1 MKRRIFMD
9 VEQLRSASVSV
20 IGAARSGVAVGR
32 LLRSQGAN
40 VFLSDRDT
48 EAKLKSHIP
57 YLQESGIAYELGGH
71 TERVFQCS
79 LMVIS
84 PGVPSSAPVV
94 LEAQQRGIKVVS
106 EVEVAGWFCRASIIA
121 ITGSN
126 GKTTTTTLIGRVLGD
141 AKKKHALAGNIG
153 TAFSSIVL
161 ELAEGDVAVLEI
173 SSFQL
178 DHCETFR
185 PAISVLLNIT
195 QNHMDRYENSM
206 ERYAASKARIFM
218 NQTPRDV
225 LIYNADDLWTSRVI
239 AQAKCRAIPFSR
251 EKRLAVGAFIEDEML
266 VTMLGGKRTA
276 VIPLTEISIKG
287 PHNVYNAMAAAL
299 VGQLMDVGTASIRA
313 TLRNFKGVEHRQEF
327 VREVKGVRYYNDSKA
342 TSVEATWYALQAFD
356 QPIVLML
363 GGRDKGNDYSRIA
376 DLVTKNVRGI
386 VALGESAE
394 KVEKAFKTLKPVK
407 RATTMDEAVLFAQ
420 QFAQPGDVV
429 LLSPACASFD
439 WFENY
444 EQRGLVFKEL
454 VKNL

>member
-1 MKRRIFMD
+1 MD
-9 VEQLRSASVSV
+9 VQQLRSTSVSV

-32 LLRSQGAN
+32 LLQSQGAK
-40 VFLSDRDT
+40 VFLSDRDS
-48 EAKLKSHIP
+48 EEKLRLHLP
-57 YLQESGIAYELGGH
+57 HLNESGIAYELGGH

-84 PGVPSSAPVV
+84 PGVPSNAPVV
-94 LEAQQRGIKVVS
+94 LQAQQRGIKVVS
-106 EVEVAGWFCRASIIA
+106 EVEVAGWFCRASMIA

-153 TAFSSIVL
+153 TAFSSVVL
-161 ELAEGDVAVLEI
+161 ELAQGDVAVLEI

-185 PAISVLLNIT
+185 PSISVLLNIT
-195 QNHMDRYENSM
+195 QNHMDRYGNSM

-218 NQTPRDV
+218 NQTPQDV
-225 LIYNADDLWTSRVI
+225 LLYNADDLWTSRVI

-251 EKRLAVGAFIEDEML
+251 EKRLAIGAFVEDGNL
-266 VTMLGGKRTA
+266 VTMLGGKRTG
-276 VIPLTEISIKG
+276 VIPVDDISIKG
-287 PHNVYNAMAAAL
+287 PHNLYNAMAAAL
-299 VGQLMDVGTASIRA
+299 TGQLMNIGTASIRA

-327 VREVKGVRYYNDSKA
+327 VREVNGVRYYNDSKA
-342 TSVEATWYALQAFD
+342 TSVEAVWYALQAFD

-363 GGRDKGNDYSRIA
+363 GGRDKGNDYSRLA
-376 DLVTKNVRGI
+376 DFVGKKVRSI
-386 VALGESAE
+386 VALGESAGT
-394 KVEKAFKTLKPVK
+394 VEKAFTALKPV
-407 RATTMDEAVLFAQ
+407 RQATSMDEAVMIAQ
-420 QFAQPGDVV
+420 QLAQPGDVV